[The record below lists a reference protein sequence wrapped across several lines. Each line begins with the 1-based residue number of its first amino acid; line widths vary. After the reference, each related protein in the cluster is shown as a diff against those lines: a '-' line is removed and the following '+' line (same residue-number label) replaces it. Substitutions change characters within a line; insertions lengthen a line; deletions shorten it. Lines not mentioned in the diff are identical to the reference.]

1 MIQQVILT
9 TESSES
15 IKPLVEA
22 AIRDKIKLLTVG
34 INRTRERLSAFEK
47 QYGMTTEEFERRF
60 DGRDL
65 KESLDF
71 IDWSGEIQMLQLLER
86 KYHALS
92 GVRIN

>member
-34 INRTRERLSAFEK
+34 INRTRERLSTFEK
-47 QYGMTTEEFERRF
+47 QYSMTTEEFERRF
-60 DGRDL
+60 DSRDL
-65 KESLDF
+65 KEPIDF
-71 IDWSGEIQMLQLLER
+71 IDWSGEIQMLRLLER
-86 KYHALS
+86 KYRALS